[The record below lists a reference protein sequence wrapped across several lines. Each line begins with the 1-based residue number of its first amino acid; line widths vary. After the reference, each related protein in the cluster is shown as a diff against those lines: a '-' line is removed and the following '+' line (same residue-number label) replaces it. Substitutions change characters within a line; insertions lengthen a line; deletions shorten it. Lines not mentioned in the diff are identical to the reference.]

1 MMPEEN
7 QYFGELIEGTQEIL
21 PTEIASE
28 SVNNEDAIVDVE
40 DKEETFT
47 EDVCALEAETSE
59 KNEILPDEKQ
69 NEVILTVLKEL
80 KEENKELLA
89 AIKEIQNEKIV
100 YEKYQQNL
108 NDFHDTFE
116 MVKEQAPQ
124 LITQLRSELKEGP
137 GTDYRKIIEEAAANY
152 KNLKKAIANDMNK
165 AIETWNKV
173 RGGEKEYQ
181 KLKQLLIIIVVLQIA
196 ITTSLLC
203 NYFVGA

>member
-7 QYFGELIEGTQEIL
+7 QYFGELIEGTQEIS

-28 SVNNEDAIVDVE
+28 SVNNEGAIVDME
-40 DKEETFT
+40 DKEETLT
-47 EDVCALEAETSE
+47 EDVCVLETEPSE

-89 AIKEIQNEKIV
+89 AIKEIRNEKIV

-152 KNLKKAIANDMNK
+152 KNLKKAIANDINK

-181 KLKQLLIIIVVLQIA
+181 KIKQLLIIIVVLQIA